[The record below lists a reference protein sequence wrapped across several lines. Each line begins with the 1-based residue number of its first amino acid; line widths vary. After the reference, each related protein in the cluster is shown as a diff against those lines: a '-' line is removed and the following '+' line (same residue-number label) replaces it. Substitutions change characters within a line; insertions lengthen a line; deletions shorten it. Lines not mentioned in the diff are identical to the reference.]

1 MLISRPVK
9 VLLVGFGRIG
19 QQHARLLGRLNGS
32 VRLAGIV
39 DPYADL
45 ALLGQEFSGIPFYLS
60 CKDWRESGKSADLM
74 LIASPNAW
82 HPTHLGY
89 AMDMRMPA
97 LVEKPLCNCTEHAD
111 ALIARS
117 EAEGIPCWVM
127 MQARWN
133 PILRHLKELV
143 DGGELGELLHIDIQC
158 YWNRDHGYYRPG
170 GWQGHAELDG
180 GTLYTQFSHVVDV
193 MQWIFGPWAEV
204 QARLHNRTHASV
216 HQLDDGGRITYTTSG
231 RLRTDGSP
239 AEPALGTMVYSTS
252 AYGGNLD
259 QSITVLG
266 SKGSVRI
273 SGQYMNQFYRY
284 KVQGRDKP
292 PILPTAGPDEHR
304 LALWRQVIGALQSN
318 SGSQGLSGMGQST
331 GSQTLV
337 GLREARSVIALIEN
351 LYANAERGAHT
362 MSHLESK
369 MQYEP
374 PRHDKL
380 LH

>member
-1 MLISRPVK
+1 M
-9 VLLVGFGRIG
+9 G

-32 VRLAGIV
+32 VRLVGIV

-45 ALLGQEFSGIPFYLS
+45 TMMGQEFSGVPFYLS
-60 CKDWRESGKSADLM
+60 CKDWKTSGNSADLM

-97 LVEKPLCNCTEHAD
+97 LVEKPLCNRTEIAD
-111 ALIARS
+111 ALIERS

-133 PILRHLKELV
+133 PTLRHLKELV

-158 YWNRDHGYYRPG
+158 YWNRDQGYYRPG

-180 GTLYTQFSHVVDV
+180 GTLYTQFSHVVDAV
-193 MQWIFGPWAEV
+193 QWIFGPWAEV
-204 QARLHNRTHASV
+204 QARLHNRTHASM
-216 HQLDDGGRITYTTSG
+216 HQLDDGGCLTFTVDG
-231 RLRTDGSP
+231 GLRADGTP
-239 AEPALGTMVYSTS
+239 AEPALGSMVYSTS

-266 SKGSVRI
+266 SLGAVRI
-273 SGQYMNQFYRY
+273 SGQYMNQFYWY

-304 LALWRQVIGALQSN
+304 LALWRQVIATLQS
-318 SGSQGLSGMGQST
+318 GKGTQG
-331 GSQTLV
+331 LV
-337 GLREARSVIALIEN
+337 GLREARSVIALIED
-351 LYANAERGAHT
+351 LYANAQRGAHT
-362 MSHLESK
+362 MTHLESAK
-369 MQYEP
+369 DYTP
-374 PRHDKL
+374 PTLPKL
-380 LH
+380 THR